1 MERRRKEE
9 ERLRKGVEEERSRGI
24 GLLGDEVRMGGRE
37 EDSARG

>member
-24 GLLGDEVRMGGRE
+24 GLLGDEVRGR
-37 EDSARG
+37 